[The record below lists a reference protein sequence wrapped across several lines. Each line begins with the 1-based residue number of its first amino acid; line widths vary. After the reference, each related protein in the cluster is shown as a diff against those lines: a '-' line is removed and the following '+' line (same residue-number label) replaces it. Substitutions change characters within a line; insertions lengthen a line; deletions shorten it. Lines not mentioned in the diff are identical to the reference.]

1 MQSHAQ
7 LQTLLPSAVQRS
19 PNRNAVLVQA
29 VKALRFDPAAHKQKV
44 PETEE
49 ARQERVKA
57 EAELAKALEEADEED
72 GM

>member
-1 MQSHAQ
+1 MQMRPYVQALVAKRSIADIE
-7 LQTLLPSAVQRS
+7 AVRS
-19 PNRNAVLVQA
+19 SQA

>member
-1 MQSHAQ
+1 M
-7 LQTLLPSAVQRS
+7 
-19 PNRNAVLVQA
+19 
-29 VKALRFDPAAHKQKV
+29 

-72 GM
+72 GL

>member
-1 MQSHAQ
+1 M
-7 LQTLLPSAVQRS
+7 
-19 PNRNAVLVQA
+19 
-29 VKALRFDPAAHKQKV
+29 KAMRFDPAAHKQKV

-72 GM
+72 DL